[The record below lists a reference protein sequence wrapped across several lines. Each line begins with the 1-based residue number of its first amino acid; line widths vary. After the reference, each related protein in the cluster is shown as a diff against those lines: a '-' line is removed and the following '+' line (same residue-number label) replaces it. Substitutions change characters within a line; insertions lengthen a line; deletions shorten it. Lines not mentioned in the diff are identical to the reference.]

1 MIANRC
7 AMEHQNS
14 LNVINSSFLVGMPLL
29 AIFGV
34 VFYSIEYGISWVEP
48 IIFVSFYLACGLS
61 ITAGYHRLFSHRTH
75 KAAWPMRLFYAL
87 FGAAAF
93 QNSAIKWCSDHRRHH
108 LKTDEEE
115 DPYSVKKG
123 FMWAH
128 MGWVMVDQGEEIVEQ
143 VEDLQE
149 DKILAWQD
157 RHIFLIGFLVGIVLP
172 GVVGFLAIGGMHG
185 FLGGMI
191 YGGFL
196 RVVVVHHATF
206 LINSAAHTWG
216 TQPYSTANTSRDSP
230 VLSFFTFGEG
240 YHNFHHTFQADYRNG
255 HKWYHW
261 DPSKWWIKVASWVGM
276 TKDLHRIPKKSI
288 ESQRMKTTFE
298 RKSDGDEVP
307 TEFQEKVT
315 QCVQNLRKGFTDLM
329 KRREEYK
336 LARTERKND
345 SKEAW
350 KRLKEAHKARIRQ
363 CKEQI
368 AQARI
373 EFKQLMRSLKFNQ
386 RTVASV

>member
-1 MIANRC
+1 
-7 AMEHQNS
+7 MEHRKSVNI
-14 LNVINSSFLVGMPLL
+14 VNSSFLVGMPLL
-29 AIFGV
+29 AIV
-34 VFYSIEYGISWVEP
+34 SLVLYSLKYGISWGEP
-48 IIFVSFYLACGLS
+48 IIFVAFYLACGLS

-115 DPYSVKKG
+115 DPYTVKNG

-128 MGWVMVDQGEEIVEQ
+128 MGWVMVDQGEEIVEH
-143 VEDLQE
+143 VEDLQA
-149 DKILAWQD
+149 DRILAWQD

-172 GVVGFLAIGGMHG
+172 GVVGYAAIGGTQG

-196 RVVVVHHATF
+196 RVVIVHHATF

-230 VLSFFTFGEG
+230 ILSFLTFGEG

-261 DPSKWWIKVASWVGM
+261 DPSKWWIKVASWFGM
-276 TKDLHRIPKKSI
+276 TKDLHKIPKKSI
-288 ESQRMKTTFE
+288 ESQRMKTSFE
-298 RKSDGDEVP
+298 RNANEGTVSNEDQAKLA
-307 TEFQEKVT
+307 
-315 QCVQNLRKGFTDLM
+315 QCVQQLRKGFTELM
-329 KRREEYK
+329 KRRNDYK
-336 LARTERKND
+336 TAKINRD
-345 SKEAW
+345 KETKAAW
-350 KRLKEAHKARIRQ
+350 KSIKEGHKARIKQ
-363 CKEQI
+363 CKVRI
-368 AQARI
+368 AQARL
-373 EFKQLMRSLKFNQ
+373 EFKHLMQSLKINENA
-386 RTVASV
+386 TANVA

>member
-1 MIANRC
+1 
-7 AMEHQNS
+7 
-14 LNVINSSFLVGMPLL
+14 MPLL
-29 AIFGV
+29 AIVSV
-34 VFYSIEYGISWVEP
+34 VFYSLKYGISWAEP
-48 IIFVSFYLACGLS
+48 LIFVAFYLACGLS
-61 ITAGYHRLFSHRTH
+61 ITAGYHRLISHRTH

-115 DPYSVKKG
+115 DPYTVKKG

-128 MGWVMVDQGEEIVEQ
+128 MGWVMVDQGEEIVEH
-143 VEDLQE
+143 VEDLQA

-172 GVVGFLAIGGMHG
+172 GAFGYLALGGVHG

-196 RVVVVHHATF
+196 RVVIVHHATF

-261 DPSKWWIKVASWVGM
+261 DPSKWWIKAASWIGM
-276 TKDLHRIPKKSI
+276 TRDLHKIPKKSI
-288 ESQRMKTTFE
+288 ESQKMKTAFE
-298 RKSDGDEVP
+298 QTSGSEDVSSEV
-307 TEFQEKVT
+307 QAKLT
-315 QCVQNLRKGFTDLM
+315 QCVQQLRKGFTDLM

-336 LARTERKND
+336 LAKVERKKE

-350 KRLKEAHKARIRQ
+350 KQRKETHKARIKA

-368 AQARI
+368 AQARD
-373 EFKQLMRSLKFNQ
+373 EFKQLMHSIKLNQ
-386 RTVASV
+386 PVASV

>member
-1 MIANRC
+1 
-7 AMEHQNS
+7 MEQTTS
-14 LNVINSSFLVGMPLL
+14 LNIINSSFLIGTPLL
-29 AIFGV
+29 ALVSV
-34 VFYSIEYGISWVEP
+34 VFYSINYGISWVEP
-48 IIFVSFYLACGLS
+48 TIFVAFYLACGLS

-115 DPYSVKKG
+115 DPYTVKKG

-128 MGWVMVDQGEEIVEQ
+128 MGWVMVEQGEEIVEN
-143 VEDLQE
+143 VDDLQN
-149 DKILAWQD
+149 DRILAWQD
-157 RHIFLIGFLVGIVLP
+157 RNIFLIGFLVGIILP
-172 GVVGFLAIGGMHG
+172 GVVGFLIMGGASG

-196 RVVVVHHATF
+196 RIVVVHHATF

-230 VLSFFTFGEG
+230 ILSFFTFGEG

-261 DPSKWWIKVASWVGM
+261 DPSKWWIKSASWIGM
-276 TKDLHRIPKKSI
+276 TKDLHRIPKKTI
-288 ESQRMKTTFE
+288 ESRRMKTTFE
-298 RKSDGDEVP
+298 TNSG
-307 TEFQEKVT
+307 TEDVSNELQDKLA
-315 QCVQNLRKGFTDLM
+315 QCVIQLRKGFSELM
-329 KRREEYK
+329 KRRDEYK
-336 LARTERKND
+336 AAKLERKKE
-345 SKEAW
+345 SKAAW
-350 KRLKEAHKARIRQ
+350 KRRKEAHKARIRE
-363 CKEQI
+363 CKERI
-368 AQARI
+368 AQARV
-373 EFKQLMRSLKFNQ
+373 EFKHLIQSLKLNEQ
-386 RTVASV
+386 ANAAVS

>member
-7 AMEHQNS
+7 AMEHRNS

-48 IIFVSFYLACGLS
+48 IIFVAFYLACGLS

-128 MGWVMVDQGEEIVEQ
+128 MGWVMVDQGEEIVEH

-172 GVVGFLAIGGMHG
+172 GVVGFLAIGGIHG

-230 VLSFFTFGEG
+230 ILSFFTFGEG

-288 ESQRMKTTFE
+288 ESQRTKTTFE
-298 RKSDGDEVP
+298 RKSDGDEVS
-307 TEFQEKVT
+307 TELQEKVT
-315 QCVQNLRKGFTDLM
+315 QCVQKLRRGFTDLM

-350 KRLKEAHKARIRQ
+350 KRLKEAHKARIKQ

-373 EFKQLMRSLKFNQ
+373 EFKQLMQSLKFNQ

>member
-1 MIANRC
+1 
-7 AMEHQNS
+7 MEQSTS
-14 LNVINSSFLVGMPLL
+14 LNIINSSFLIGTPLL
-29 AIFGV
+29 ALVSV
-34 VFYSIEYGISWVEP
+34 VFYSINYGISWVEP
-48 IIFVSFYLACGLS
+48 TIFVAFYLACGLS

-115 DPYSVKKG
+115 DPYTVKKG

-128 MGWVMVDQGEEIVEQ
+128 MGWVMVEQGEEIVEN
-143 VEDLQE
+143 VDDLQN

-157 RHIFLIGFLVGIVLP
+157 RNIFLIGFLVGIILP
-172 GVVGFLAIGGMHG
+172 GVVGFLAMGGANG

-196 RVVVVHHATF
+196 RIVVVHHATF

-230 VLSFFTFGEG
+230 ILSFFTFGEG

-261 DPSKWWIKVASWVGM
+261 DPSKWWIKSASWVGM
-276 TKDLHRIPKKSI
+276 TKDLHRIPKKTI
-288 ESQRMKTTFE
+288 ESRRMKTTFE
-298 RKSDGDEVP
+298 TNSG
-307 TEFQEKVT
+307 TEDVSNELQDKLA
-315 QCVQNLRKGFTDLM
+315 QCVIQLRKGFSELM
-329 KRREEYK
+329 KRRDEYK
-336 LARTERKND
+336 AAKLERKKE
-345 SKEAW
+345 SKAAW
-350 KRLKEAHKARIRQ
+350 KRRKEAHKARIKE
-363 CKEQI
+363 CKERI
-368 AQARI
+368 AQARL
-373 EFKQLMRSLKFNQ
+373 EFKHLIQSLKLNEQ
-386 RTVASV
+386 ATAAVS

>member
-1 MIANRC
+1 
-7 AMEHQNS
+7 MEQSTS
-14 LNVINSSFLVGMPLL
+14 LNIINSSFLIGTPLL
-29 AIFGV
+29 ALVSV
-34 VFYSIEYGISWVEP
+34 VFYSINYGISWVEP
-48 IIFVSFYLACGLS
+48 TIFVAFYLACGLS

-115 DPYSVKKG
+115 DPYTVKKG

-128 MGWVMVDQGEEIVEQ
+128 MGWVMVEQGEEIVEN
-143 VEDLQE
+143 VDDLQN
-149 DKILAWQD
+149 DRILAWQD
-157 RHIFLIGFLVGIVLP
+157 RNIFLIGFLVGIILP
-172 GVVGFLAIGGMHG
+172 GVVGFLIMGGASG

-196 RVVVVHHATF
+196 RIVVVHHATF

-230 VLSFFTFGEG
+230 ILSFFTFGEG

-261 DPSKWWIKVASWVGM
+261 DPSKWWIKSASWVGM
-276 TKDLHRIPKKSI
+276 TKDLHRIPKKTI
-288 ESQRMKTTFE
+288 ESRRMKTTFE
-298 RKSDGDEVP
+298 TNSG
-307 TEFQEKVT
+307 TEDVSNELQDKLA
-315 QCVQNLRKGFTDLM
+315 QCVIQLRKGFSELM
-329 KRREEYK
+329 KRRDEYK
-336 LARTERKND
+336 AAKLERKKE
-345 SKEAW
+345 SKAAW
-350 KRLKEAHKARIRQ
+350 KRRKEAHKARIRE
-363 CKEQI
+363 CKERI
-368 AQARI
+368 AQARL
-373 EFKQLMRSLKFNQ
+373 EFKHLIQSLKLNEQ
-386 RTVASV
+386 ANAAVS